1 MTSQP
6 TAVVFHAHPDDEA
19 IFTGLT
25 IRRLVGFGV
34 RVVLVTATGGE
45 EGTPRTPLLPG
56 ETMRH
61 RRVAEL
67 ERACELLGVARLEVF
82 EYRDSG
88 CHTGPFAPGS
98 LGAAPVAEVAGRLE
112 RVVVREGARTLVHY
126 DPNGI
131 YGHIDH
137 VQVHRAGAAVVRRL
151 GLTGYEVTVDAAR
164 LQTGPLH
171 VLHGAAGADLPG
183 VGVPAAR
190 IGLTVRARPADLLAK
205 MAAMAAHSS
214 QIGPEY
220 LDPLDF
226 AAGYGREWFV
236 RGRAPGLL
244 EHALAASEPA
254 GSTGRVAASGAVR
267 SGVFSSGE
275 LAGAGV
281 R

>member
-19 IFTGLT
+19 IFTGLA
-25 IRRLVGFGV
+25 IPRLVRAGV

-56 ETMRH
+56 ETMRQ
-61 RRVAEL
+61 RRIAEL

-82 EYRDSG
+82 GYRDSG
-88 CHTGPFAPGS
+88 CHAGPFAPGT
-98 LGAAPVAEVAGRLE
+98 LGAAPMTEVATRLE
-112 RVVVREGARTLVHY
+112 RIVVREGAGTLVHY

-131 YGHIDH
+131 YGHVDH

-151 GLTGYEVTVDAAR
+151 GLAGYEATVDAAS
-164 LQTGPLH
+164 LQAGPLH
-171 VLHGAAGADLPG
+171 VLQGAAGADLRG

-236 RGRAPGLL
+236 RTGVPGALDRALGAP
-244 EHALAASEPA
+244 EPLRSPVLV
-254 GSTGRVAASGAVR
+254 GS
-267 SGVFSSGE
+267 
-275 LAGAGV
+275 
-281 R
+281 